1 MGFNSKEISL
11 IAAEIIEKTFPEID
25 LNISIEKEEYSQRWK
40 KVQEVMKQKG
50 YDLGYACGSEL
61 DRSDVAWLAG
71 VFDPIIERYGILIPQ
86 NGVPIVLAGSE
97 GGHVL
102 EEAVET
108 SGADI
113 ALLKELQISDEDY
126 RHAHFSE
133 LDGIIKKLDQKI
145 NKVVIFS
152 SQEFIPLSQVEIF
165 QKKFGKENVIFDPKM
180 LQLIK
185 YEKSDKELSIMS
197 YANIIADAAFRG
209 ALAVVKSG
217 VTELQVAGVADYIMK
232 ELGAGRIGFPTIV
245 TSGQKRGYTVIGPA
259 TNNFLKEGDIVS
271 IGLSPTFKG
280 YHGIIRRTVKVGGN
294 LTEMQQDFIKAVEGL
309 YITVIKAVKEASLK
323 NLPSNFVD
331 QKGKE
336 YLKELKI
343 TSLSGEKITPLEPY
357 TFVHNSGCS
366 ECQEGYGAIT
376 PYTENKLGEQVSL
389 MVDVALLGFK
399 ERGKPL
405 FDILYGVVEDA
416 FWKKVTEVG
425 VYNKL
430 PLNVQHLV
438 GNNNSLGENI
448 NSYYKKF
455 SI

>member
-1 MGFNSKEISL
+1 MTLNSKKISL
-11 IAAEIIEKTFPEID
+11 IAAEIIEKTLPEID
-25 LNISIEKEEYSQRWK
+25 LNIQIEKDEYAQRWE
-40 KVQEVMKQKG
+40 KVQKVMKEKG

-61 DRSDVAWLAG
+61 DRSDVAWFAG
-71 VFDPIIERYGILIPQ
+71 VFDPIIERYGVLIHQ

-97 GGHVL
+97 GGHVI
-102 EEAVET
+102 EDAVES
-108 SGADI
+108 SGADV

-133 LDGIIKKLDQKI
+133 LDDILKKINQKV

-152 SQEFIPLSQVEIF
+152 SSEFIPFSHVEML
-165 QKKFGKENVIFDPKM
+165 QKKFGKENVIFDSQI

-185 YEKSDKELSIMS
+185 YEKSDKELLIMS

-209 ALAVVKSG
+209 ALAVVSPG
-217 VTELQVAGVADYIMK
+217 ITELQVAGVADYIMK

-259 TNNFLKEGDIVS
+259 TNNVLKEGDIIS

-294 LTEMQQDFIKAVEGL
+294 LTNMQQDFIKAVEGL
-309 YITVIKAVKEASLK
+309 YLTVIKAIKEAVL
-323 NLPSNFVD
+323 NDLPSNFVD
-331 QKGKE
+331 QQGKK
-336 YLKELKI
+336 YLENLKI
-343 TSLSGEKITPLEPY
+343 TCLSGEKITPLEPY

-376 PYTENKLGEQVSL
+376 PYSENKLGNKVSL
-389 MVDVALLGFK
+389 MIDVALLGFK
-399 ERGKPL
+399 EKGKPL
-405 FDILYGVVEDA
+405 FDILYAVVEDA
-416 FWKKVTEVG
+416 FWKKGKEVG

-438 GNNNSLGENI
+438 GNNDALCENI

-455 SI
+455 SV